1 MDLRAGS
8 ISKSLGPSRSQSL
21 LVTLGWSPPQLPTQG
36 KLRWP
41 FFFLFSSFKKNYTC
55 TKKQKPKPTK
65 ILLPR
70 PQNTE
75 HTTPVPTKQGTLG
88 CKAFSSLL
96 PALFKSPLDWLQQQ
110 AHSPWP
116 WGTALPSVESG
127 KCWSEERA
135 FGVVSPPKTTAYQVG
150 NTSPHHRTRDGAQDL
165 TQLGKLSIT
174 H

>member
-41 FFFLFSSFKKNYTC
+41 FFFLSFSFKKKITHAQ
-55 TKKQKPKPTK
+55 KKQKQKPTK

-96 PALFKSPLDWLQQQ
+96 P

-150 NTSPHHRTRDGAQDL
+150 NTSPHHRTRDGARGL
-165 TQLGKLSIT
+165 TQLGKLSLT